1 MSSNKVV
8 TADTYEELANGIRE
22 LYEKEEQLA
31 AQLQLSKSRLQAAE
45 EAIEAL
51 RNNRDALEKLL
62 QKEATKLD
70 QEDKKVAK
78 VLSRLRTL
86 QRKAKKA
93 VRDYEIPKKKTKNSL
108 ITPEESVALFATPA
122 EVEDAITLLT
132 NVEVLRHDYLERLK
146 TERKR
151 LVRFIIALVVLPVIA
166 FSIGFYSKS
175 YTVRADNT
183 SIVAGSNT
191 KQEEDAEI
199 RQPETPTNKQPES
212 PQPESPINNQP
223 ISQPQKTYIVQ
234 AGDTLSGIAKFFYG
248 EGKEWDRIYQANKQ
262 TLKDPHTLSVGQE
275 LLIP

>member
-199 RQPETPTNKQPES
+199 RQPETPTSSRNPPS
-212 PQPESPINNQP
+212 RNPLLIINLF
-223 ISQPQKTYIVQ
+223 
-234 AGDTLSGIAKFFYG
+234 LSLRK
-248 EGKEWDRIYQANKQ
+248 
-262 TLKDPHTLSVGQE
+262 HTLCKPVT
-275 LLIP
+275 L